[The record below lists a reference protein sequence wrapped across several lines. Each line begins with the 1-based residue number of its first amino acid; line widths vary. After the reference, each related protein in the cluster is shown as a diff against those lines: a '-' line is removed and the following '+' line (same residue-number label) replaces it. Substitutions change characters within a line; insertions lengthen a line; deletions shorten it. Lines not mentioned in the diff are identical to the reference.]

1 MDTERIKELEATIAD
16 LERRMPKHSVPPAM
30 ARELEDLEDELEE
43 ALAAEAGAAEAGAA
57 DGGATRG
64 G

>member
-1 MDTERIKELEATIAD
+1 MDTERIKELEAKIAD
-16 LERRMPKHSVPPAM
+16 LERRMPRHSVPPAM

-43 ALAAEAGAAEAGAA
+43 ALAAETGAA
-57 DGGATRG
+57 DSGATHG